1 MKNFENYGVQ
11 IPEIL
16 LPKNVDLKSWSVIA
30 CDQYTQDKDYW
41 AKAADAAGSNPSTLK
56 LIFPEVYLNDGNGEA
71 RIKKIH
77 ETMKSYLDAGTF
89 AGGEECIYIER
100 KTEYGRTR
108 KGLVL
113 APTSTKRWPS
123 SPSRMRSKRARSSMW
138 PKMVIPFTAR
148 LSAMR
153 RSL

>member
-1 MKNFENYGVQ
+1 MCYNSRIMKNFENYGVQ

-41 AKAADAAGSNPSTLK
+41 AKAAQSAGSNPSESAGSAPSTLN

-100 KTEYGRTR
+100 KTE
-108 KGLVL
+108 
-113 APTSTKRWPS
+113 
-123 SPSRMRSKRARSSMW
+123 
-138 PKMVIPFTAR
+138 
-148 LSAMR
+148 
-153 RSL
+153 